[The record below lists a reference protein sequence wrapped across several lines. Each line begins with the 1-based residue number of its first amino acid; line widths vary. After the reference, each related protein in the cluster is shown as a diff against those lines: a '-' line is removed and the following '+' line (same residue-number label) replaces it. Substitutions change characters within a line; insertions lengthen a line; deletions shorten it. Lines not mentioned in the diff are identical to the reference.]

1 MPSPG
6 GARLTSLTAGG
17 LAVQCPGSGLSGDSV
32 DTLCLSPSILK
43 VRITA
48 PPWQRGSQESRV
60 GDESCEGSG
69 LLPFLS
75 HPTRHSHWQT
85 PLRPLQRLSPS
96 RQPLCYHWSPAIAPA
111 QMAQEPPAR
120 SPCVCP
126 APFICCSLSGQAVFQ
141 KTSRLLSLLGSKSRK
156 LLLAQSQSLVYILA
170 LYLSDLLF

>member
-1 MPSPG
+1 MDRHAFARRRLPSPG

-17 LAVQCPGSGLSGDSV
+17 LAVQCPGSGLSRDSV

-60 GDESCEGSG
+60 CDESCEGSG

-96 RQPLCYHWSPAIAPA
+96 RQPLCYHWSPCHRSCSDG
-111 QMAQEPPAR
+111 AR
-120 SPCVCP
+120 ASYLVSLHLSSP
-126 APFICCSLSGQAVFQ
+126 FHL
-141 KTSRLLSLLGSKSRK
+141 LLSQWPGGLSKNK
-156 LLLAQSQSLVYILA
+156 
-170 LYLSDLLF
+170 